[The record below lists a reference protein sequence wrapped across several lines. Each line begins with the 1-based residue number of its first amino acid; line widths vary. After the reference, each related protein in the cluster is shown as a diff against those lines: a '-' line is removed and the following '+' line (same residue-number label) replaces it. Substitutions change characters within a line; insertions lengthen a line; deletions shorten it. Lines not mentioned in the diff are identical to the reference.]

1 MKKFFMLMILA
12 TIAAFITVNA
22 QNVSVTVNSI
32 DLKYEGIDAAK
43 WCPPGSIVSAD
54 FPSRSVTVI
63 KDNVETFR
71 AVLKNAKK
79 VNGYWTFTGVVSDK
93 QIKNAKVS
101 LTFISVSKAKL
112 KVTLPSGEVY
122 RRTLTL

>member
-1 MKKFFMLMILA
+1 MKKFFMLMILV
-12 TIAAFITVNA
+12 TIAAFTTVNA
-22 QNVSVTVNSI
+22 QSVSVTVNSI
-32 DLKYEGIDAAK
+32 DLKYEEIDAAK
-43 WCPPGSIVSAD
+43 WCPPGSVVSAD
-54 FPSRSVTVI
+54 FLSRSVTVI
-63 KDNVETFR
+63 KDNVETFK
-71 AVLKNAKK
+71 AVLKNVKK

-112 KVTLPSGEVY
+112 KVILPSGEVY